1 MAETEEK
8 LESASDNEETTAAL
22 ADGNEAPEQANATN
36 APENGEPPA
45 DPAPPPDGP
54 DGAEAPREATQ
65 PEGEEAQESKDVAQ
79 DPEDAAQSPAPDGGC
94 EAKALVD
101 SAVQRILEA
110 FASLQ
115 ESFDGKLRYD
125 AKKDA
130 IIDRQFQEL
139 TQFKSGLVEKVTMQI
154 IGDLIGEIDSAQKL
168 VKFYETAE
176 CNEANFRKMQKVLRD
191 IPASLCDVLEKYG
204 VTSYSS
210 KAGAPFNPKR
220 QKALKTTETGDASKD
235 KTVRELLR
243 LGFEQELEAKD
254 DQPTRTKVLR
264 SEMVDVFVFN
274 PALAEPAAEPKNTEP
289 QEVGQPQSTAEEQA
303 PTGQE

>member
-1 MAETEEK
+1 MAETTEK
-8 LESASDNEETTAAL
+8 LESTPDNGEATAEVAE
-22 ADGNEAPEQANATN
+22 GSQTPEQADATGVS
-36 APENGEPPA
+36 ESVKTPA
-45 DPAPPPDGP
+45 DPAPPPTSA
-54 DGAEAPREATQ
+54 DGAEPPKEATP
-65 PEGEEAQESKDVAQ
+65 PEGEAAQKPQEVAQ
-79 DPEDAAQSPAPDGGC
+79 KPEEAVQPPAPEDECG
-94 EAKALVD
+94 AKALVD

-110 FASLQ
+110 FAGLQ

-154 IGDLIGEIDSAQKL
+154 VNDLIGEIDSAQKL

-176 CNEANFRKMQKVLRD
+176 CNETNFKKMQKVLRD

-235 KTVRELLR
+235 KMVRELLR

-254 DQPTRTKVLR
+254 DQPARTKVLR

-274 PALAEPAAEPKNTEP
+274 PTLAEAEKTEKMEAP
-289 QEVGQPQSTAEEQA
+289 LGQIAEAQPQQDA
-303 PTGQE
+303 